1 MSTASSLRSSR
12 PKATEWGW
20 GSRSRA
26 RSSRLTTAACGA
38 RRTPPAAASFTSSY
52 RPTPPWR
59 PAVRRRAT
67 LARVAET
74 RTAKRSFWTKW
85 AVLGTGG
92 GCPCR
97 GSPFNLVGPRPLID
111 LGLVD
116 PVFVG
121 VALAVDL
128 HVAQL
133 LLDVRAG
140 DPQALHPIDDVD
152 REAEPVDLVTNGQ
165 IERRVDVALLF
176 VAAYVQVLVIGAPVG
191 QPMDQPGIPV
201 EVEDDWL
208 VHGEQ
213 AVEVPVRQ
221 AVRVLAGGRELQQV
235 DDVDEANL
243 QIGEVLP
250 QHHDRRERLLGRDVA
265 GTGHHHI
272 RLRAL
277 VVARLRPDAEA
288 LRAVFDRLLH
298 GHVLQVLLLVRHDHV
313 DVVGA
318 PETVVGHA
326 EQRIR
331 IGRQVDATHIGALVQ
346 DQVDESRILVREAV
360 VVLAPY
366 RRGDE
371 QIE

>member
-1 MSTASSLRSSR
+1 MSPASPLRSSR

-26 RSSRLTTAACGA
+26 RSSKLTTAACGP

-52 RPTPPWR
+52 PPTPPWR

-74 RTAKRSFWTKW
+74 RTAERSFWTKW
-85 AVLGTGG
+85 SRFPSISRSVLGTGG
-92 GCPCR
+92 GRPCR
-97 GSPFNLVGPRPLID
+97 GSPFNLVRPRPLID
-111 LGLVD
+111 FGLVD
-116 PVFVG
+116 SVFVG
-121 VALAVDL
+121 VVLAVDL

-201 EVEDDWL
+201 EVEDDRL
-208 VHGEQ
+208 VHGEE

-221 AVRVLAGGRELQQV
+221 AVWVLAGRRELQQV
-235 DDVDEANL
+235 DDVD
-243 QIGEVLP
+243 
-250 QHHDRRERLLGRDVA
+250 
-265 GTGHHHI
+265 
-272 RLRAL
+272 
-277 VVARLRPDAEA
+277 
-288 LRAVFDRLLH
+288 
-298 GHVLQVLLLVRHDHV
+298 
-313 DVVGA
+313 
-318 PETVVGHA
+318 
-326 EQRIR
+326 
-331 IGRQVDATHIGALVQ
+331 
-346 DQVDESRILVREAV
+346 
-360 VVLAPY
+360 
-366 RRGDE
+366 
-371 QIE
+371 